1 MIKTKTTSKSNS
13 IYTINAV
20 FKRWA
25 TVYHIQNDDFE
36 YHIQERDFYPIDYFA
51 FFTTFTK
58 ARFEIRST
66 GEENEQFSDWRAH
79 YTIKYKGVVVDLD
92 RSITAALLELKAYY
106 VFIFL
111 KNNELEFNLTSEEL
125 LDEDAWHA
133 VNKLICGLNKQFKLY
148 QA

>member
-1 MIKTKTTSKSNS
+1 MIKTKTTSKYNS
-13 IYTINAV
+13 IYTYNAII
-20 FKRWA
+20 KRLA
-25 TVYHIQNDDFE
+25 TIYHIQNDGFE
-36 YHIQERDFYPIDYFA
+36 YHIQERDFNPVDYFA
-51 FFTTFTK
+51 FFTTLTK

-66 GEENEQFSDWRAH
+66 GEENEQFADWRAY

-111 KNNELEFNLTSEEL
+111 KNNKLEFNLTSEEL
-125 LDEDAWHA
+125 LNEDAWLA